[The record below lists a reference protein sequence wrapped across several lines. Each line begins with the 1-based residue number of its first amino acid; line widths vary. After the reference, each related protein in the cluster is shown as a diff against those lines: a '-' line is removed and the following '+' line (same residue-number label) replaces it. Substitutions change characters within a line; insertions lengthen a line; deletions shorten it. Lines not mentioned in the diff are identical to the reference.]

1 MFRFNKK
8 VSRKNQFTYWLLHEA
23 EDYGLMQP
31 PLEAQRALDFLQKYL
46 LGENWYIV
54 NPVNVQQ
61 GNSQVVHEIL
71 MKYSRVYRKEYC
83 REIRKQSRSNNR
95 NGKSCNCKW

>member
-1 MFRFNKK
+1 MFRFNKN
-8 VSRKNQFTYWLLHEA
+8 VSRKNQFTYWLKYEA
-23 EDYGLMQP
+23 KDCGLMQP
-31 PLEAQRALDFLQKYL
+31 PLEAQKALDFLQKYL
-46 LGENWYIV
+46 LGEDWYIV

-71 MKYSRVYRKEYC
+71 MKYSRAYRKEYS
-83 REIRKQSRSNNR
+83 REIRRQSRSNNR